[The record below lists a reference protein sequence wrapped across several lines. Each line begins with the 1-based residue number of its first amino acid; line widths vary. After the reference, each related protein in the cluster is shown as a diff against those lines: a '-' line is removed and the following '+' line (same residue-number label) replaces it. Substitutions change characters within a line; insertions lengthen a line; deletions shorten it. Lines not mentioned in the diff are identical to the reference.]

1 MAKTFTAP
9 FAQTPKTGTAVVT
22 AAAGNAATD
31 APTGAVLLATA
42 GADGAIVTRITAI
55 PRTTISSTGLLLFL
69 VKSASPSVYRLID
82 SEQMA
87 TYAESTSAATP
98 ETTFANF
105 NESTPLRLEA
115 GDMLYAASKIAA
127 TSGIVFKAEWTDF

>member
-1 MAKTFTAP
+1 MSKTFTAP

-22 AAAGNAATD
+22 AAVANATTD

-42 GADGAIVTRITAI
+42 GADGAIVTRITAM
-55 PRTTISSTGLLLFL
+55 PRTTISSTGLMLFL

-87 TYAESTSAATP
+87 TYAEATSAATP
-98 ETTFANF
+98 ETTFPNF
-105 NESTPLRLEA
+105 SESTPLRLEA
-115 GDMLYAASKIAA
+115 GDMLYVASKIAA
-127 TSGIVFKAEWTDF
+127 ASGIVFKAEWTDF